1 MGGTWV
7 LSNQMNQAAPVSRP
21 DLPETLQ
28 VGLALNFRGPT
39 NDLDVA
45 FDDITLGATPAA
57 VDDCTRD

>member
-1 MGGTWV
+1 M
-7 LSNQMNQAAPVSRP
+7 NQMAPVSRP

-28 VGLALNFRGPT
+28 VGPVLNFRGPS

-45 FDDITLGATPAA
+45 FDDIVLAPSSPAS